1 MRLTSKAQGCQVG
14 HWVSHGVNIVF
25 SFVQQEELG
34 TAALASADPL
44 PEDEE
49 DYEEEDDVGED
60 DDDEYEEEEE
70 ADDEDAPGEC
80 RSTSRLLRVQ
90 ARCSG
95 VLSQC
100 SARGSR

>member
-1 MRLTSKAQGCQVG
+1 MRLIHPHSVR
-14 HWVSHGVNIVF
+14 
-25 SFVQQEELG
+25 QEELG

-80 RSTSRLLRVQ
+80 CSDARIQAMFTALRIVFD
-90 ARCSG
+90 ALRMT
-95 VLSQC
+95 QC
-100 SARGSR
+100 LALTKALY